1 MRRPRPSRSDL
12 SLRRA
17 ESARRVG
24 DAVSAKEGATGRQR
38 LAFVAFLGAI
48 ALGAVLTLSP
58 ISAAALILSPF
69 YLTHVLFF
77 LGAALEKPRNP
88 PRGADPPD
96 LLDPP
101 RYTVMAPLYREAR
114 VAQQLTATLGELAYP
129 VDKLQIILLLEADD
143 TETQSALAARPLP
156 PHFQVLVVPPG
167 GPRTKP
173 NALNHGLSVAT
184 GDYLTIFDAEDLP
197 DPDQLMRA
205 ACMFEALP
213 ADTVCL
219 QARLVIDNAPDGWLP
234 LMMSIEY
241 AALFDAAK
249 CGFATMAMPVALGG
263 TSNHFRRAALVELG
277 GWDAWNVTEDA
288 DLGLQIALRGWLVA
302 DLPSTTLEE
311 APITLRAWFSQ
322 RRRWLKGFMQT
333 CVSHSR
339 KPRQAIR
346 SMGLVNWLCGMA
358 QVAGAV
364 IGSLLFPIFT
374 AHVAWNWASGQLF
387 DNDGWL
393 DTVLN
398 TVALWVALCGVMSA
412 FVPALI
418 GMSRRRTWHLAPWL
432 ATLPIYLT
440 LISAAAWMALVDY
453 LREPFRWLK
462 TEHGLGVRRPGAFR
476 SRRE

>member
-1 MRRPRPSRSDL
+1 MAS
-12 SLRRA
+12 
-17 ESARRVG
+17 
-24 DAVSAKEGATGRQR
+24 AVSAREGATSRQR
-38 LAFVAFLGAI
+38 LALAAFVAAVG
-48 ALGAVLTLSP
+48 LGAVLTLSP
-58 ISAAALILSPF
+58 IAAAALLLSPF

-77 LGAALEKPRNP
+77 LGAALEKPRTP
-88 PRGADPPD
+88 ASAEDPPALD
-96 LLDPP
+96 DPP
-101 RYTVMAPLYREAR
+101 RYTVLAPLYREGR
-114 VAQQLTATLGELAYP
+114 VALQLAATLGELSYP
-129 VDKLQIILLLEADD
+129 ADKLQIILLLEDD
-143 TETQSALAARPLP
+143 DAETRTALAARPLP
-156 PHFQVLVVPPG
+156 AHFQVLTVPPG

-173 NALNHGLSVAT
+173 NALNHGLAAAT

-197 DPDQLMRA
+197 EPDQLMRA
-205 ACMFEALP
+205 AAMFRDLP

-249 CGFATMAMPVALGG
+249 CGFAAMAMPVALGG
-263 TSNHFRRAALVELG
+263 TSNHFRRAALMELG

-288 DLGLQIALRGWLVA
+288 DLGLQIALKGWLVA

-311 APITLRAWFSQ
+311 APITLAAWFSQ

-339 KPRQAIR
+339 RPRLAIR
-346 SMGLVNWLCGMA
+346 SMGLVNWLCGMV

-364 IGSLLFPIFT
+364 VGSMLFPIFT
-374 AHVAWNWASGQLF
+374 GHVAWNWMNGRLF

-398 TVALWVALCGVMSA
+398 TMALWVALCGVMSA

-418 GMSRRRTWHLAPWL
+418 GLYRRRTWHLAPWL
-432 ATLPIYLT
+432 VTLPIYLT
-440 LISAAAWMALVDY
+440 LISAASWMALVDY
-453 LREPFRWLK
+453 LREPFKWLK

-476 SRRE
+476 SRREVR